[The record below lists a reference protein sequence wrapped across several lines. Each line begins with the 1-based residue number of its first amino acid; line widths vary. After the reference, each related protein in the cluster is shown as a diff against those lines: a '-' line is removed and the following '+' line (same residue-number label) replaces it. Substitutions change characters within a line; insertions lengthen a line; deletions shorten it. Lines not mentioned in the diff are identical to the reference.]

1 MAQKKFYDSPLLEI
15 VNLTENVLLASGNDP
30 LNADNDGEWLWGGNV

>member
-15 VNLTENVLLASGNDP
+15 VNLTETVIWVRGNVP
-30 LNADNDGEWLWGGNV
+30 LNADNDGEWLWGGNA